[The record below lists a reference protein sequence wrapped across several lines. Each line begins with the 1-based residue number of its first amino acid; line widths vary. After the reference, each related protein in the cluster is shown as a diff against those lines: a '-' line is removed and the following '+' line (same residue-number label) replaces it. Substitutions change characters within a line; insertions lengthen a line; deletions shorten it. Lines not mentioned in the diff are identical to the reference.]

1 MRTSIN
7 PGQEIES
14 VGVMM
19 VATNDYIGRWFNT
32 ARDLEK
38 YAFQGVKNVRIHL
51 FTNRVTD
58 AQNWGRKNL
67 SRISLTVHEIK
78 DWGWPEA
85 TLFRYEFFI
94 NADKSIEESILMYC
108 DSDMEIRGDFQ
119 DLLQPLDWDAG
130 MAFVQHPGYFRNK
143 GAKGILDLLANPKL
157 LGPSLR
163 SVATRSKG
171 LGSWENSK
179 SSTAYLPPRMR
190 RNYVHGAIWF
200 GKRESFLSMCAVLSE
215 NIRKD
220 LESGYVAIWHDESHL
235 NWYFASIG
243 GSILGNEL
251 SGVARFKHLRGV
263 QSRILTVE
271 KSIGE
276 GRVPTEDSTNDN

>member
-7 PGQEIES
+7 PGQKIES
-14 VGVMM
+14 VGVMI
-19 VATNDYIGRWFNT
+19 VETNDYIVRWVKT
-32 ARDLEK
+32 AKDLEK
-38 YAFQGVKNVRIHL
+38 YAFQDVKNVRIHL

-67 SRISLTVHEIK
+67 SRISLTVHEIRG
-78 DWGWPEA
+78 WGWPEA
-85 TLFRYEFFI
+85 SLFRYEFFI
-94 NADKSIEESILMYC
+94 NAAKSIEESILMYC

-119 DLLQPLDWDAG
+119 DLIQPHDWDAG
-130 MAFVQHPGYFRNK
+130 MAFVQHPGFFRNK
-143 GAKGILDLLANPKL
+143 GARGILDLLANPKL

-163 SVATRSKG
+163 SVVTRSKG

-179 SSTAYLPPRMR
+179 SSTAYLPPGMR
-190 RNYVHGAIWF
+190 RSYVHGAIWF
-200 GKRESFLSMCAVLSE
+200 GKRDSFLTMCSVLSE

-220 LESGYVAIWHDESHL
+220 LESGFVAIWHDESHL
-235 NWYFASIG
+235 NWYFASNG

-251 SGVARFKHLRGV
+251 SGVARFRHLRGIE
-263 QSRILTVE
+263 SRILTVE

-276 GRVPTEDSTNDN
+276 GRIPTEVRKNDN